1 MIRNLKYFLLA
12 LLASVLFNSCFV
24 VEKQN
29 VETSSK
35 ESYTST
41 QPSVSE
47 VRSTSA
53 STETDLTDYSYLDG
67 SWYED
72 TLHEK
77 SNLRD
82 YFYRIKGNQIS
93 VVDKKHNKKETF
105 FGFKISNGKVTI
117 SSKGEDSKKIAPGTY
132 PISIKSENQFTISFA
147 KPMSFIRNT
156 YAHDQAEAFVEK
168 ATDISLGAGAIS
180 GLSGA
185 LDMGVQTAID
195 GLNAKDA
202 IKKAAEEANK
212 KALKDSS
219 EKLAEKTIEAG
230 GGAIVAKE
238 IYERCFR
245 QENRENDRLNSTSA
259 MKILGSEYDGG
270 LTYAGRVCQ
279 NYTEEYGKGSAG
291 EINRAARNGNITDD
305 VKALDGVIASCKT
318 SAPVDV
324 IRATTGKFGNADYS
338 VVDGKVYYNDGSG
351 LKVCSNGTVIKDS
364 AFGSFTTDRNT
375 AESMW
380 DVQDMRGDTGP
391 RILSQVNVPQGTN
404 AVNVTSVNV
413 MGENETI
420 LHRNAEY
427 KVKSVSYDEKLDT
440 IIQILDLII

>member
-29 VETSSK
+29 VETSAK
-35 ESYTST
+35 ESYSST

-156 YAHDQAEAFVEK
+156 YAHNQAEAFVEK

-185 LDMGVQTAID
+185 LDMGVQIGID
-195 GLNAKDA
+195 AK
-202 IKKAAEEANK
+202 
-212 KALKDSS
+212 
-219 EKLAEKTIEAG
+219 
-230 GGAIVAKE
+230 
-238 IYERCFR
+238 
-245 QENRENDRLNSTSA
+245 
-259 MKILGSEYDGG
+259 
-270 LTYAGRVCQ
+270 
-279 NYTEEYGKGSAG
+279 
-291 EINRAARNGNITDD
+291 
-305 VKALDGVIASCKT
+305 
-318 SAPVDV
+318 
-324 IRATTGKFGNADYS
+324 
-338 VVDGKVYYNDGSG
+338 
-351 LKVCSNGTVIKDS
+351 
-364 AFGSFTTDRNT
+364 
-375 AESMW
+375 
-380 DVQDMRGDTGP
+380 
-391 RILSQVNVPQGTN
+391 
-404 AVNVTSVNV
+404 
-413 MGENETI
+413 
-420 LHRNAEY
+420 NAEY
-427 KVKSVSYDEKLDT
+427 AKAIAEAEAALLALPIAPIPHLINQHMAGKTNDVGVHYNWKKIEYQGKDYRAVFPEFDPAYATNLPNDLLLSTDKDQFAYCSNQLYNAIQNDKKLRTKFSTEQIEQLSYGWTPDGYTWHHNEQKGVMQLVDSYLHENSRHT
-440 IIQILDLII
+440 GGRAIWGGGGENRK

>member
-1 MIRNLKYFLLA
+1 MIRNLKYFLLT

-24 VEKQN
+24 VEKQT
-29 VETSSK
+29 VETSAK
-35 ESYTST
+35 ESYAST
-41 QPSVSE
+41 QPSVSK

-185 LDMGVQTAID
+185 LDMGVQIGID
-195 GLNAKDA
+195 AK
-202 IKKAAEEANK
+202 
-212 KALKDSS
+212 
-219 EKLAEKTIEAG
+219 
-230 GGAIVAKE
+230 
-238 IYERCFR
+238 
-245 QENRENDRLNSTSA
+245 
-259 MKILGSEYDGG
+259 
-270 LTYAGRVCQ
+270 
-279 NYTEEYGKGSAG
+279 
-291 EINRAARNGNITDD
+291 
-305 VKALDGVIASCKT
+305 
-318 SAPVDV
+318 
-324 IRATTGKFGNADYS
+324 
-338 VVDGKVYYNDGSG
+338 
-351 LKVCSNGTVIKDS
+351 
-364 AFGSFTTDRNT
+364 
-375 AESMW
+375 
-380 DVQDMRGDTGP
+380 
-391 RILSQVNVPQGTN
+391 
-404 AVNVTSVNV
+404 
-413 MGENETI
+413 
-420 LHRNAEY
+420 NAEY
-427 KVKSVSYDEKLDT
+427 AKVAVEKSTENILEKEIEKNALQGSEKVLGVGAGAYGAARVVGANKQDYVYRVIRDDENPTQGLFAKNPDRGMTIEGHVSSGSRNNGSQYISTTTDYNIAKENSVRDNCRIVKIDLNKLSDNVNIYDLSTDDGRNNYLKGVTAKNFAKASSEVLLEGYIPADALT
-440 IIQILDLII
+440 LVD

>member
-1 MIRNLKYFLLA
+1 MIRNSKYFLLA

-24 VEKQN
+24 VEKQT

-35 ESYTST
+35 ESYTLT

-47 VRSTSA
+47 VRSTST
-53 STETDLTDYSYLDG
+53 STETDLADYSYLDG

-105 FGFKISNGKVTI
+105 FGFSISNGKVTI

-185 LDMGVQTAID
+185 LDMGVQTAI
-195 GLNAKDA
+195 GGVNDA
-202 IKKAAEEANK
+202 SKKAAVA
-212 KALKDSS
+212 AGV
-219 EKLAEKTIEAG
+219 AEGAG
-230 GGAIVAKE
+230 VNNAHAKE
-238 IYERCFR
+238 KNV
-245 QENRENDRLNSTSA
+245 ENLKEPP
-259 MKILGSEYDGG
+259 
-270 LTYAGRVCQ
+270 
-279 NYTEEYGKGSAG
+279 EYGRPAYAPGQVEEVWLLAP
-291 EINRAARNGNITDD
+291 RN
-305 VKALDGVIASCKT
+305 S
-318 SAPVDV
+318 
-324 IRATTGKFGNADYS
+324 
-338 VVDGKVYYNDGSG
+338 DGKVYCAHYGDPLSISICSG
-351 LKVCSNGTVIKDS
+351 LIEWVMGT
-364 AFGSFTTDRNT
+364 
-375 AESMW
+375 
-380 DVQDMRGDTGP
+380 P
-391 RILSQVNVPQGTN
+391 RIGIWD
-404 AVNVTSVNV
+404 
-413 MGENETI
+413 MGHKPGHEYRTLINDYRAGMISNEQFWK
-420 LHRNAEY
+420 EY
-427 KVKSVSYDEKLDT
+427 YNPLNYEVECIYCNRSHLFED
-440 IIQILDLII
+440 